1 LFFRF
6 FPLQVWAE
14 TIQASPPRLSITRPQ
29 GLPEA
34 HAASPAQTQSET
46 IALSANPWLAEL
58 NQTEPV
64 APLGLGGI
72 QIQPWMWLLSVPV
85 SGLGQLV
92 MGDPI
97 RGLLFFLV
105 SPLFLWLIFYP
116 LPGLFSQLNGGFRP
130 AIQSGNFS
138 TQAFAPTFGIEI
150 LLGALAVIGVWIWNI
165 VDAIQMNERLL
176 SASSK
181 QAEEINPEEMNP
193 EEMKQELQA
202 KLDAFMT
209 LAENNQLQMG
219 ATGPYLNH
227 RLLYF

>member
-1 LFFRF
+1 MRKNWVIRLLMLVFSF

-14 TIQASPPRLSITRPQ
+14 TIQASPPRLSITRLQ

-46 IALSANPWLAEL
+46 IALSANPWWAEL

-72 QIQPWMWLLSVPV
+72 QIQPW
-85 SGLGQLV
+85 
-92 MGDPI
+92 
-97 RGLLFFLV
+97 
-105 SPLFLWLIFYP
+105 
-116 LPGLFSQLNGGFRP
+116 
-130 AIQSGNFS
+130 
-138 TQAFAPTFGIEI
+138 
-150 LLGALAVIGVWIWNI
+150 IWNI

-176 SASSK
+176 SASPK
-181 QAEEINPEEMNP
+181 QAEEINPEEINQ